1 MEDYIKQACNLDYM
15 ENTKLILDKLD
26 SIKEELDYIKSHV
39 VDLDVVLTRDD
50 LEALKE
56 AEEDFKRG
64 KTKRLAWVYS
74 VHASERAK
82 KFLDKLDEHL
92 RLRIEGKTQK
102 FK

>member
-1 MEDYIKQACNLDYM
+1 M
-15 ENTKLILDKLD
+15 
-26 SIKEELDYIKSHV
+26 
-39 VDLDVVLTRDD
+39 
-50 LEALKE
+50 
-56 AEEDFKRG
+56 
-64 KTKRLAWVYS
+64 YS